1 MKGIILAGGTGSRL
15 HPITL
20 GTSKQLMPVYDKP
33 MIYYPLSTLML
44 AGIRDILVITTP
56 HEASQFERLLGDGSA
71 FGVNITFAV
80 QPSPDGLAQ
89 AFIIGADHIGEDGVA
104 LILGDNIFYGTGLG
118 LKLASYTDVDGA
130 LVFGYPVADPSAYGV
145 VEMDENGKAT
155 ALVEKPEKPR
165 SRLAVPGLYFSDND
179 VVAMARELKPS
190 PRGELEITD
199 LNRRYLDQGRLHVE
213 VLKRGAA
220 WLDPGTFDDLNDASN
235 FVRTIEARQGT
246 KIGAPE
252 EVAWRLGFLT
262 DAELAVRAEPLRKS
276 GYGDYL
282 LSLLE
287 LPQEQVEGPY
297 SGTTG

>member
-1 MKGIILAGGTGSRL
+1 MKWIILAGGTGSRL

-71 FGVNITFAV
+71 FGVSISYAI

-89 AFIIGADHIGEDGVA
+89 AFIIGAEHVGDDHVA

-118 LKLASYTDVDGA
+118 LKLASYSDVDGA

-145 VEMDENGKAT
+145 VEMDEDGKAT

-165 SRLAVPGLYFSDND
+165 SHLAVPGLYFYDND
-179 VVAMARELKPS
+179 VVGMARELTPS

-199 LNRRYLDQGRLHVE
+199 LNQRYLDQGRLHVE

-220 WLDPGTFDDLNDASN
+220 WLDTGTFDALNDASN

-262 DAELAVRAEPLRKS
+262 DAELAERAEPLRKS

-282 LSLLE
+282 LGLLDDE
-287 LPQEQVEGPY
+287 YAGQ
-297 SGTTG
+297 

>member
-20 GTSKQLMPVYDKP
+20 GISKQLMPVYDKP

-44 AGIRDILVITTP
+44 ARIRDILVITTP

-71 FGVNITFAV
+71 FGVTITYAV

-89 AFIIGADHIGEDGVA
+89 AFTIGAEHIGDDHVA

-118 LKLASYTDVDGA
+118 EKLASYSDVDGA

-165 SRLAVPGLYFSDND
+165 SHLAVPGLYFYDND
-179 VVAMARELKPS
+179 VVAMARELEPS

-199 LNRRYLDQGRLHVE
+199 LNQRYLDQGRLHVE

-220 WLDPGTFDDLNDASN
+220 WLDTGTFDALNDASN

-262 DAELAVRAEPLRKS
+262 DDELAARAEPLRKS

-282 LSLLE
+282 LGLLE
-287 LPQEQVEGPY
+287 
-297 SGTTG
+297 SN

>member
-89 AFIIGADHIGEDGVA
+89 AFIIGAEHVGDDHVA

-118 LKLASYTDVDGA
+118 LKLASYSDVDGA

-145 VEMDENGKAT
+145 VEMDEDGKAT

-165 SRLAVPGLYFSDND
+165 SHLAVPGLYFYDND
-179 VVAMARELKPS
+179 VVGMARELTPS

-199 LNRRYLDQGRLHVE
+199 LNQRYLDQGRLHVE

-220 WLDPGTFDDLNDASN
+220 WLDTGTFDALNDASN

-262 DAELAVRAEPLRKS
+262 DAELAERAQPLRKS

-282 LSLLE
+282 LGLLDDE
-287 LPQEQVEGPY
+287 NAGQ
-297 SGTTG
+297 